1 MDNKTYKKQEK
12 DIKQRDRRW
21 TIEKKKKVIKG
32 FITVFTLANI
42 VVALYAGSLVYSIL
56 KTKFNMNN
64 PSQGIIVDNQGW
76 YTIRMGAHMVVTAQ
90 NSTNAT
96 AVANGTQL
104 FTWDSATYEV
114 APNTV
119 QNVTLAMPDLATL
132 DPTNYQRLIYTNC
145 TLQVTF
151 SMSVGIGVVTL
162 TVGGKYNQT
171 WTSPL

>member
-1 MDNKTYKKQEK
+1 MENKTFKKQENN
-12 DIKQRDRRW
+12 IKQRDRRW

-32 FITVFTLANI
+32 FITIFTLANI
-42 VVALYAGSLVYSIL
+42 AIALYAGSLVYSIL
-56 KTKFNMNN
+56 KTKFDMNN

-76 YTIRMGAHMVVTAQ
+76 YTIHIGAHMVVNAQ

-104 FTWDSATYEV
+104 FTWGSPSYEV
-114 APNTV
+114 TPNTV
-119 QNVTLAMPDLATL
+119 QNVTLSMPDLSTL
-132 DPTNYQRLIYTNC
+132 DPVNFGKLIYTNC